1 MLNCHAV
8 CACGMINDLWRLQ
21 SISTSHFCRGRE
33 GQRGGWE
40 ELFGPE
46 PETLLAFA
54 SSLIFLR
61 AKFNNCELCAVCF
74 LFYRFVSRNFY
85 DYFGPVTETD
95 EETRLW
101 LELRLRLWPVMVM
114 GGQRGYSAATESS
127 TEVRA
132 NCVARDREPI
142 QKSPSN
148 QSQSQSESQAKPG
161 ISLFCL
167 ALIAQ
172 LLNWT
177 DWTDWPTGP
186 VDDFLHSQRNDATRD
201 ATQQRRRRVK
211 PKLKLRVQVKRKPQ
225 KIRSWLTYLNLFQ
238 TCYI

>member
-1 MLNCHAV
+1 MCSLFSF
-8 CACGMINDLWRLQ
+8 L
-21 SISTSHFCRGRE
+21 SFC
-33 GQRGGWE
+33 
-40 ELFGPE
+40 
-46 PETLLAFA
+46 FA
-54 SSLIFLR
+54 KFLR
-61 AKFNNCELCAVCF
+61 
-74 LFYRFVSRNFY
+74 LFWVGKGDGWGDETMS
-85 DYFGPVTETD
+85 GTEAGT
-95 EETRLW
+95 EAET
-101 LELRLRLWPVMVM
+101 VD
-114 GGQRGYSAATESS
+114 GGFSAATESS

-167 ALIAQ
+167 ALIAGRLGQ
-172 LLNWT
+172 LMT
-177 DWTDWPTGP
+177 FYIAKETM
-186 VDDFLHSQRNDATRD
+186 RRD
-201 ATQQRRRRVK
+201 ATQQRRRVK